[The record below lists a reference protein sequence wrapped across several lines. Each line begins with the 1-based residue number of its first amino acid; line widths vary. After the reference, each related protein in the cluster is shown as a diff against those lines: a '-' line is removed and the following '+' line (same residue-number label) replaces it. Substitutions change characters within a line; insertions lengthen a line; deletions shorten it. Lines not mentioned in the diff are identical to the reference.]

1 MRPVLAAAVL
11 TAVLLPLLGSSPAQA
26 TRNQWNGDAESE
38 LDYETEGEFF
48 PAEEEEPTFRR
59 HRHGKKR
66 ADGNDDED
74 EEEHLAVGG
83 GVEDIGEQQVHKHH
97 HHKEKARPA
106 SAESRELARSEE
118 GEAAWNGDASTTSDY
133 EEEWAGRK
141 KGRHAGRKGKKGGKK
156 GRKKGKGHRN
166 NKKKNQIPVVWDAEV
181 ERLLGGEAC
190 HGVLRS
196 GPHGPAPAPA
206 LIPAP
211 ARTSQLRPHVP
222 APARTSQLRAGISAG
237 RSWTVRARAGPCGLE
252 LEFNEGDGVKVVDCR
267 SWRKAKIEEK
277 TSSWRASKKLVAP
290 RRALFEAL
298 EVKFKHGTSIVGSYL
313 DLPAVPRDG
322 TVGPYRDLPAV
333 HREGTSGSYRDLS
346 AVHRD
351 GTVGPHRDV
360 PAVHRDGTS
369 IVGPYLDLPAVPR
382 DGTGLIALH
391 RDGAVGSGPYRD
403 LPALHRDGTVG
414 PYRDLSALHRDG
426 TVGPYRD
433 LPAVHRTRTV
443 GPYRDLP
450 AMHRTR
456 TVGPNRDLPAVHW
469 RTFTGDRGTV
479 PGPPC
484 TATVNPSE
492 LPPGEHEIVTF
503 DDIMGTEDT
512 DSRPSVLPPVAS
524 KATPGGDA
532 AATKLPDVRPT
543 ETVGQDVKKGRGG
556 RGRGKGHDA
565 PRLNGAQ
572 DVPTSDLEDFLG
584 MRLPHNTTDVSC
596 ELHDDCFEGE
606 CCNANKGKCVAYK
619 QEQGQRCKDS
629 CMCRKGLRCFVRKAK
644 KMVKTGKIRG
654 QCMNPD
660 DPDLPNGGAFLPDI

>member
-48 PAEEEEPTFRR
+48 PTEEEEPTFRR

-83 GVEDIGEQQVHKHH
+83 VENIGEQQVHKHH

-118 GEAAWNGDASTTSDY
+118 GEAAWNGDASTTTDY

-141 KGRHAGRKGKKGGKK
+141 KGRHAGRKSKKGGKK

-166 NKKKNQIPVVWDAEV
+166 NKKKNQIPV
-181 ERLLGGEAC
+181 
-190 HGVLRS
+190 
-196 GPHGPAPAPA
+196 
-206 LIPAP
+206 
-211 ARTSQLRPHVP
+211 
-222 APARTSQLRAGISAG
+222 
-237 RSWTVRARAGPCGLE
+237 
-252 LEFNEGDGVKVVDCR
+252 
-267 SWRKAKIEEK
+267 
-277 TSSWRASKKLVAP
+277 
-290 RRALFEAL
+290 
-298 EVKFKHGTSIVGSYL
+298 
-313 DLPAVPRDG
+313 
-322 TVGPYRDLPAV
+322 
-333 HREGTSGSYRDLS
+333 
-346 AVHRD
+346 
-351 GTVGPHRDV
+351 
-360 PAVHRDGTS
+360 
-369 IVGPYLDLPAVPR
+369 
-382 DGTGLIALH
+382 
-391 RDGAVGSGPYRD
+391 
-403 LPALHRDGTVG
+403 
-414 PYRDLSALHRDG
+414 
-426 TVGPYRD
+426 
-433 LPAVHRTRTV
+433 
-443 GPYRDLP
+443 
-450 AMHRTR
+450 
-456 TVGPNRDLPAVHW
+456 
-469 RTFTGDRGTV
+469 
-479 PGPPC
+479 
-484 TATVNPSE
+484 
-492 LPPGEHEIVTF
+492 PPGEPEIVTF
-503 DDIMGTEDT
+503 DDIMGAEDT

-524 KATPGGDA
+524 KAPPGGNA

-543 ETVGQDVKKGRGG
+543 ETLGQDVKKARGG
-556 RGRGKGHDA
+556 RARGKGRDT
-565 PRLNGAQ
+565 PRRNGAQ

-654 QCMNPD
+654 QCMNPE
-660 DPDLPNGGAFLPDI
+660 DPDLPKGGAFLPDI